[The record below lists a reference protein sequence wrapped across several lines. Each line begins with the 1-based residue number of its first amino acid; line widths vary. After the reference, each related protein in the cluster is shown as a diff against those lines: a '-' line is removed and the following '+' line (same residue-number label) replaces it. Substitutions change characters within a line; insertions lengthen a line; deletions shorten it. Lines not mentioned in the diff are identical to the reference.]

1 MTQPLVEDLQK
12 LEANGIVAYDAFLKE
27 PVLLIAPVIC
37 MIGDNPRQSEIMN
50 HAGTNAKMFCRMCMV
65 SFIAN
70 DLSFILTM
78 QAMTGNCG
86 SEIATLRTKT
96 QTLKAIEDIG
106 KKSTG
111 REKAQLK
118 TMVGVNT
125 SPNPLLQLPID
136 FHR

>member
-1 MTQPLVEDLQK
+1 MTPAETGVSNGTNSIVGVSKLLACQTKKMASFITYILFVVQTNAMYLIWVEDLQK

-70 DLSFILTM
+70 DLSFYAGHDRKLW
-78 QAMTGNCG
+78 Q
-86 SEIATLRTKT
+86 
-96 QTLKAIEDIG
+96 
-106 KKSTG
+106 
-111 REKAQLK
+111 
-118 TMVGVNT
+118 
-125 SPNPLLQLPID
+125 
-136 FHR
+136 